1 MKKVMFMFATL
12 LIGGLMLMGCKKTEP
27 TPTPTP
33 DPEPTP
39 TTVSVVY
46 QVVGEYQNLVMSDCF
61 KLNVTY
67 ADANGES
74 VTETG
79 VTLPWSKTI
88 EVTAPFKAKMQGE
101 FVYNVDELPEQVVFG
116 KRYGIGV
123 YENNGF
129 NVSMT
134 GGFSTA
140 SKENFIELLEA
151 HPDRL
156 QFTTEKD
163 F

>member
-46 QVVGEYQNLVMSDCF
+46 QVVGEYQSLVMSDCF

-79 VTLPWSKTI
+79 VTLPGQRLSKSLHLSRLRCKVSLFTMWMSFPSKWFL
-88 EVTAPFKAKMQGE
+88 E
-101 FVYNVDELPEQVVFG
+101 NVMELAFM
-116 KRYGIGV
+116 KTM
-123 YENNGF
+123 
-129 NVSMT
+129 VSM
-134 GGFSTA
+134 F
-140 SKENFIELLEA
+140 L
-151 HPDRL
+151 
-156 QFTTEKD
+156 
-163 F
+163 